1 MTIRSPELSR
11 TKKSAITYILIGCC
25 TYKRPEKLKTLLE
38 NLQKINYPK
47 DIKTEILIAD
57 NDIEKSGE
65 SIVENF
71 HSKIKIHY
79 FSEPAKGLSNAR
91 NKILKEGINLGASHI
106 AFIDDDEIA
115 DTNWLLNHIDFYNK
129 FENIYIS
136 SGPTYKKFVN
146 NYPDYII
153 NNKIFQVNE
162 SKKLG
167 TIKKSCA
174 SGNVFFPLNIIK
186 DNNIYFSEEF
196 NFSGSEDIN
205 FFNRLSELGYTI
217 GWNCN
222 AINFENVYDDRAN
235 VKWIL
240 RRAYHNGYS
249 VAYSRFSCNKNI
261 LKQTIYF
268 CEKFITVL
276 FDFVITLL
284 SIFTGLT
291 NFVNMQTLTVKNIGK
306 MIGALCLKKTTY
318 Y

>member
-167 TIKKSCA
+167 TIKKAVPAGMC
-174 SGNVFFPLNIIK
+174 
-186 DNNIYFSEEF
+186 FS
-196 NFSGSEDIN
+196 
-205 FFNRLSELGYTI
+205 
-217 GWNCN
+217 
-222 AINFENVYDDRAN
+222 
-235 VKWIL
+235 
-240 RRAYHNGYS
+240 H
-249 VAYSRFSCNKNI
+249 
-261 LKQTIYF
+261 
-268 CEKFITVL
+268 
-276 FDFVITLL
+276 
-284 SIFTGLT
+284 
-291 NFVNMQTLTVKNIGK
+291 
-306 MIGALCLKKTTY
+306 
-318 Y
+318 